1 MADRA
6 TGLGA
11 AGLGASASARRS
23 LAWLGGLVAAA
34 GALAVGAVLAL
45 FAAATVVV
53 LALMTSATLALVGL
67 AMRARR
73 TVRAPADPGVI
84 EARNVGGHSWVAYGW
99 NERR

>member
-1 MADRA
+1 MDRL
-6 TGLGA
+6 TGT
-11 AGLGASASARRS
+11 GASGSARKG
-23 LAWLGGLVAAA
+23 LAWIGGFVATLAA
-34 GALAVGAVLAL
+34 LTIGAILAV

-53 LALMTSATLALVGL
+53 LALMTSAMLALSAL

-73 TVRAPADPGVI
+73 TVHARGGEPGVI